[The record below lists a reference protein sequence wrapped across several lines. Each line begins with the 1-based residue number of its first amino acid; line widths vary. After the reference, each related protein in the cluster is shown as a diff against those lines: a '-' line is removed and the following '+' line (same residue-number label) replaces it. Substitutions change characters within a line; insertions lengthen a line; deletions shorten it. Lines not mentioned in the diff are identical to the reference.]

1 MLFFN
6 DFLKFVK
13 LIFSDFSYT
22 EGPTMQIQR
31 YQHACGTFEQD
42 GKPMVIVMGGYAMAF
57 AQRTS
62 EVLDLTTMQWKTGH
76 HNAPE
81 TFKM

>member
-1 MLFFN
+1 MYSKVHQINFFP
-6 DFLKFVK
+6 
-13 LIFSDFSYT
+13 DFSYT

-62 EVLDLTTMQWKTGH
+62 EVLDLTTMQWKTGKKK
-76 HNAPE
+76 
-81 TFKM
+81 FKISRNFI